1 VHFFLYILDGCGI
14 IDTDKLKGVN
24 YMSKYFTVVTAVDKS
39 LDGKSFYSGQAKTE
53 KKSIDIAIENYK
65 IGKIDDDDTVLAI
78 RTYDDISSVSLKAI
92 RA

>member
-1 VHFFLYILDGCGI
+1 M
-14 IDTDKLKGVN
+14 K
-24 YMSKYFTVVTAVDKS
+24 KYFTVVTAVDKS

-53 KKSIDIAIENYK
+53 KKSVDIAIENYK
-65 IGKIDDDDTVLAI
+65 IGKIDDDTILAI